1 MLASHA
7 QIAQVQPPAP
17 HRIGQSDI
25 CFIML
30 ALRMWKQGDQ
40 MLKVFLG
47 YFVGYIK
54 ILRSV

>member
-1 MLASHA
+1 MLVSHA
-7 QIAQVQPPAP
+7 QLGQVQPPTP
-17 HRIGQSDI
+17 QRIGLSDI

-47 YFVGYIK
+47 YIK
-54 ILRSV
+54 ILRSI

>member
-7 QIAQVQPPAP
+7 QKAQVQPPAP
-17 HRIGQSDI
+17 HRIGQRVI

-40 MLKVFLG
+40 MLKVFLD
-47 YFVGYIK
+47 YIMT
-54 ILRSV
+54 LRSV